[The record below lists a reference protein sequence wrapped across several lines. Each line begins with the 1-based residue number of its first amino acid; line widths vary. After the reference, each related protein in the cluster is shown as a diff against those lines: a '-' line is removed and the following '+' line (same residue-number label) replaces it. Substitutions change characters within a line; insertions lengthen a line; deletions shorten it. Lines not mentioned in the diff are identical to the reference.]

1 MKYFEDFKVG
11 ETHDCGS
18 KTVHKDEI
26 VGFAREFDPQPF
38 HVDEKKAEASPYGGL
53 IASGWHTCALCM
65 RLAVDGVLKDTANMG
80 SPGVEN
86 LRWLKPV
93 RPGDTIEV
101 TVSVL
106 EMVPS
111 SSRPDR
117 GRIKVKFEVTDHTGD
132 TLMDMVAWMMMKR
145 RPAGTPGG

>member
-1 MKYFEDFKVG
+1 VKYFEDFKVG
-11 ETHDCGS
+11 ETHECGER
-18 KTVHKDEI
+18 TVHKDEI
-26 VGFAREFDPQPF
+26 IKFARDYDPQPF
-38 HVDEKKAEASPYGGL
+38 HIDEKAAERSAYGGI

-65 RLAVDGVLKDTANMG
+65 RMAVDGVLKDTANMG

-93 RPGDTIEV
+93 RPGDTIQV
-101 TVSVL
+101 TVSIL

-117 GRIKVKFEVTDHTGD
+117 GRIKVKFEVSDHTGEV
-132 TLMDMVAWMMMKR
+132 LMDMVAWMMMRR
-145 RPAGTPGG
+145 RPAGTAGA